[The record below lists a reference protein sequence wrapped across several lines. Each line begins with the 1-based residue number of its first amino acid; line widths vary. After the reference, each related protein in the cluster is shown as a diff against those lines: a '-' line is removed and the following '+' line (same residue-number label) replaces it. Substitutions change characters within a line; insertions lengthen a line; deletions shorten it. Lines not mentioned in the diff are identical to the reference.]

1 MHPREVARLL
11 TVREWLRLCD
21 QVDGTFGKGRKFDV
35 RGIERGPEKLEVTVS
50 VEGVAGIAGSAM
62 YTMKRAA

>member
-11 TVREWLRLCD
+11 TVREWLCLCD

-35 RGIERGPEKLEVTVS
+35 LRVDRNEKLEVTVS
-50 VEGVAGIAGSAM
+50 VEGVAGSAM
-62 YTMKRAA
+62 YSMRRAAA